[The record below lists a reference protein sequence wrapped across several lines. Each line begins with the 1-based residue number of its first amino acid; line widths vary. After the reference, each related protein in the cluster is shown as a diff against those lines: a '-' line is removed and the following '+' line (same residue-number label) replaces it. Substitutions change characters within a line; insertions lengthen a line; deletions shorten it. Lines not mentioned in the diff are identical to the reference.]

1 MKKERNPSAASNGT
15 RRRVRS
21 VSSGHKTRKANS
33 SRTPTL
39 KLVATAEPAAP
50 GEYLKKETAVE
61 TEVEQTA
68 SLCLYS
74 LWRFGYLIF

>member
-21 VSSGHKTRKANS
+21 VSSGRKTRKANS

-39 KLVATAEPAAP
+39 KLAAAAEPAAP
-50 GEYLKKETAVE
+50 GDYLKKETAVE
-61 TEVEQTA
+61 TEVDQTA
-68 SLCLYS
+68 SWCQPS
-74 LWRFGYLIF
+74 FWRFGY

>member
-1 MKKERNPSAASNGT
+1 MKKKPNPSAASKVT

-21 VSSGHKTRKANS
+21 ASSGRKTRKANS

-39 KLVATAEPAAP
+39 KLAAAAEPAAP
-50 GEYLKKETAVE
+50 AEYLEKKETAVE

-68 SLCLYS
+68 SGCQPS
-74 LWRFGYLIF
+74 FWRFGY

>member
-1 MKKERNPSAASNGT
+1 MKKKRNPSAASNVT
-15 RRRVRS
+15 RRRIRS
-21 VSSGHKTRKANS
+21 VGSGRKTKKANS

-39 KLVATAEPAAP
+39 KLAAAAEPAAP

-68 SLCLYS
+68 SRCQPS
-74 LWRFGYLIF
+74 FWRFGY